1 MRRTEIDEAILSNV
15 STTWKKVALVVVKV
29 ANESGI
35 SFADEDDGFEVV
47 AQHIE
52 FLVGEGRLLAQ
63 GNLKNW
69 RSSEICKSMGA
80 Q

>member
-35 SFADEDDGFEVV
+35 SFADEDDDFEVV
-47 AQHIE
+47 AKHIE

>member
-15 STTWKKVALVVVKV
+15 NATWKKVALVVVKV

-35 SFADEDDGFEVV
+35 SFADEDDDFAVV

-69 RSSEICKSMGA
+69 RSSEICKSLGA

>member
-15 STTWKKVALVVVKV
+15 SATWKKVALVVVKV

-35 SFADEDDGFEVV
+35 SFADEDDDFEVV

-52 FLVGEGRLLAQ
+52 LLVGEGRLLAQ

-69 RSSEICKSMGA
+69 RSSEICKSIGA